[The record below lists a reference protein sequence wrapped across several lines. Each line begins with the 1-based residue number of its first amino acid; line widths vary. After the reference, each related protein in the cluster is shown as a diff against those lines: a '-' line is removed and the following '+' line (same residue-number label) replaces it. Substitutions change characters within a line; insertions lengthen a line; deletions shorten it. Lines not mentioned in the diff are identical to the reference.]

1 MNKPR
6 AKKLSKIIH
15 AAACSLAFGSVLMS
29 ATAQAQSDGIASIFL
44 GQENGYDSEN
54 NTFTNTI
61 DLVTTD
67 QSLTIGAAVGY
78 GYVQKVT
85 TTMILFEAGDWAG
98 LSNILDAEI
107 YGDNN
112 AVYFTQLGNSLLSM
126 VIDGE
131 RNTVTLA
138 ELGGSDEWAENAN
151 LKIWG
156 DDNEISTF
164 KTTGGIAK
172 TLDIELGSSI
182 ADGNYNIVELS
193 YDAFSEITGRIGDLA
208 DTANV
213 RVNIQQNYNTIE
225 AISATRGVD
234 NNSVD
239 FVINN
244 ILGGTD
250 DFSMFAITQNG
261 LNNELILRAVGDSYD
276 VNIYQENDGVA
287 LNSLDLTLGSDT
299 TLDLDLFG
307 SNDSTIEL
315 FGTGNTVRLDNT
327 TTPYAT
333 AESEIL
339 IGDYA
344 DPSGSDRN
352 YVNLSDFGYAYV
364 EITGS
369 DNRIG
374 DATAP
379 TVGNVELLLEGDFNA
394 VDIFNDRV
402 VTDSQ
407 NPYGVTLEITGDSNK
422 VWIEESGD
430 YSDYNEYYITGNDNS
445 LFVDISGFSG
455 TTSDWME
462 VTIDGDSNSLG
473 AMIDLVGAANFGDP
487 VIALTGNFNKVGM
500 DNNNT
505 YSSAPSSTASFADL
519 VGSAEANSK
528 FAYNR
533 YGSAAS
539 FINFNR
545 LDIAVEGD
553 GNMMQ
558 FSNGALTEGVATE
571 YEGIFNINYWGHNN
585 AFTYNLWGTGDFTHD
600 VGNRVGSVYS
610 SNWNGVI
617 SSNGS
622 GGFDM
627 NITQLGYGESI
638 LSSQGGQVVVSN
650 ITAMP

>member
-1 MNKPR
+1 MQKPR

-44 GQENGYDSEN
+44 GQENGYNSDN

-61 DLVTTD
+61 DLVTDD

-78 GYVQKVT
+78 DYVQKVT
-85 TTMILFEAGDWAG
+85 TTTILFGPGDWAG
-98 LSNILDAEI
+98 LSNILDASI
-107 YGDNN
+107 WGNDN

-156 DDNEISTF
+156 DGNELSTF

-182 ADGNYNIVELS
+182 ADSNYNIVELS
-193 YDAFSEITGRIGDLA
+193 YDDFSEITGKIGNLA

-213 RVNIQQNYNTIE
+213 TVDIRQNYYTTPDP
-225 AISATRGVD
+225 SASRD
-234 NNSVD
+234 INNNSVD

-244 ILGGTD
+244 ILMGGND
-250 DFSMFAITQNG
+250 SSVFFITQDG
-261 LNNELILRAVGDSYD
+261 LNNVLQLSAEGDGYD
-276 VNIYQENDGVA
+276 VNIYQENVGTF
-287 LNSLDLTLGSDT
+287 LNRLDLTLGSDT

-315 FGTGNTVRLDNT
+315 LGKGNTVRLDNS

-374 DATAP
+374 ADNAP
-379 TVGNVELLLEGDFNA
+379 TVGNVELSLEGDFNA

-402 VTDSQ
+402 VTDLE

-455 TTSDWME
+455 TTLDWME

-528 FAYNR
+528 FAYDR
-533 YGSAAS
+533 IGPVES
-539 FINFNR
+539 FIT
-545 LDIAVEGD
+545 LDYLNIDVDGD

-558 FSNGALTEGVATE
+558 FSNGALTEGVATA
-571 YEGIFNINYWGHNN
+571 YTGIFNIDYYGDNN
-585 AFTYNLWGTGDFTHD
+585 AFTYNLWGAGDFTHD
-600 VGNRVGSVYS
+600 VGNRDGSVYS

-617 SSNGS
+617 ASNGS
-622 GGFDM
+622 GGFNM
-627 NITQLGYGESI
+627 NITQLGSGESI
-638 LSSQGGQVVVSN
+638 LSSQGGQVIVTNSV
-650 ITAMP
+650 P